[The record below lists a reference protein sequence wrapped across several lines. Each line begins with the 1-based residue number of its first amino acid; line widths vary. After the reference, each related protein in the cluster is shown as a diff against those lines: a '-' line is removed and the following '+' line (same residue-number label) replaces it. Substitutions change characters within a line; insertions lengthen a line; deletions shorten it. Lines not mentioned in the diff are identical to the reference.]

1 MDDRAVDGNGR
12 RIQSTKEL
20 ITQMIALRNIRTGSA
35 IVIGVCALLWACISG
50 FGQSPAAP
58 EITVLAGGTLI
69 DGRGGAPLRDAVVVI
84 EGNRISAVGRRGSV
98 VVPARAKHLDISG
111 KFILPG
117 LIDIHVHYN
126 DWMGELFLAHGV
138 TTVKDVGNYVEWAAT
153 ASEEIDKRLAR
164 GPRLFFTGNGLD
176 APPPARE
183 HFIGIENPET
193 ARRVVQ
199 LLHERGAVAVKVREK
214 MTADLL
220 RVITAEAHRLGMRVT
235 GHIRKVDARE
245 AALAGIDGLEHVSG
259 VVQATWDRPLETDLD
274 ALNEYVRYIEERKS
288 YALINPKKAAIL
300 DDLLVQKKVA
310 LIPTI
315 SGRWRMVSE
324 RLDEY
329 AREDAEFASN
339 PLLAYVPADARR
351 MWETSAIYKL
361 EKAGD
366 AALVKTGWEK
376 IRELL
381 LRHYS
386 KGGRVLVGSDTYLS
400 VPGLSL
406 QREMQMLVNAGFT
419 TRQVIAMATRDNA
432 EFLGRGSELGTIER
446 GKLADLVVVNAD
458 PLVDITAL
466 RRVDMVIKDGRVE
479 DTNYHPD
486 FSVPT
491 RRRTLERPLWIERR
505 LNEEAANPGTNGIE
519 KKAGNETAF
528 PSAGV
533 PMEANQRAGVL
544 ALVGATVID
553 GEGGAPIRNG
563 VIVIRGDR
571 IVSVGRAGKVRVPQ
585 SARVIDIGGKYVIP
599 GLIDMHVHF
608 DSWMGEMFLAHGVTT
623 IKDLGNDAVW
633 CRQVRDDIESG
644 RARGPRF
651 FYVGNGI
658 DAPPPVRDHHI
669 GLDDP
674 VQAGRAV
681 ELLHSRGV
689 AAIKL
694 REKSTPEL
702 IRAAVKAAHRLGIPV
717 TGHLVNT
724 SAREAALAGIDGL
737 EHATGIVE
745 ATATRH
751 LKPDPA
757 LTDVQRFVTEL
768 KAFAH
773 IDDARAEELVKFLA
787 ARKVALIPTMAN
799 WWRFASDRRDEFARE
814 DAEYLKNP
822 SLEYVPNYIRQVWAT
837 SALYDIKNAEDLA
850 EVKAGWRKVQA
861 YMKPYEKVGGRVLAG
876 SDTLISV
883 PGLSLL
889 RELMMLVDVGFTPMR
904 AITAGTRD
912 NANFL
917 GQGRNLGTI
926 AGGKLADLVVLGADP
941 LEDIGNLRR
950 VEMVFK
956 NGREIDRTY
965 HADYKGPTPKPRL
978 ERPLWIEKL
987 LTDGK
992 TSGR

>member
-1 MDDRAVDGNGR
+1 MFVVRNIPVGG
-12 RIQSTKEL
+12 S
-20 ITQMIALRNIRTGSA
+20 IALGA
-35 IVIGVCALLWACISG
+35 CMLLWACIAG
-50 FGQSPAAP
+50 FGQSQAAP
-58 EITVLAGGTLI
+58 VVTVLAGGTLI
-69 DGRGGAPLRDAVVVI
+69 DGRGGAPLKDALVVI
-84 EGNRISAVGRRGSV
+84 EGNRISALGRRGSV
-98 VVPARAKHLDISG
+98 VVPEQARQIDVSG

-138 TTVKDVGNYVEWAAT
+138 TTVKDVGNYVEWVAT
-153 ASEEIDKRLAR
+153 ASDEIEKRLAR

-183 HFIGIENPET
+183 HFIGIENPAT

-214 MTADLL
+214 MTAELL
-220 RVITAEAHRLGMRVT
+220 RAITSEAHRLGMRVT
-235 GHIRKVDARE
+235 GHIRKVDAR
-245 AALAGIDGLEHVSG
+245 AAAFAGIDGLEHVSG
-259 VVQATWDRPLETDLD
+259 VVQATWDRPLEADLD

-300 DDLLVQKKVA
+300 DDLLLQKKVA

-315 SGRWRMVSE
+315 SGRWRMVSD
-324 RLDEY
+324 RLDDY
-329 AREDAEFASN
+329 AREDAEYAAN
-339 PLLAYVPADARR
+339 PLLSYVPEDARR

-361 EKAGD
+361 EKAED
-366 AALVKTGWEK
+366 KELVKTGWEK

-381 LRHYS
+381 LRHYR

-406 QREMQMLVNAGFT
+406 QREMQMFVDAGFT
-419 TRQVIAMATRDNA
+419 PGQVISMATRDNA
-432 EFLGRGSELGTIER
+432 GFLGRSTEIGTIER
-446 GKLADLVVVNAD
+446 GKLADLLVVNAD
-458 PLVDITAL
+458 PLLDITAL

-491 RRRTLERPLWIERR
+491 RRKTLDRPLWIERR
-505 LNEEAANPGTNGIE
+505 LNEEEANRGTSGIE
-519 KKAGNETAF
+519 RNGRNGF
-528 PSAGV
+528 VPPSEGI
-533 PMEANQRAGVL
+533 PTDANQRANVL

-553 GEGGAPIRNG
+553 GEGGAPIKDG
-563 VIVIRGDR
+563 VVLIRGDR

-585 SARVIDIGGKYVIP
+585 TARVIDIAGKYVIP
-599 GLIDMHVHF
+599 GMIDMHVHY
-608 DSWMGEMFLAHGVTT
+608 DSWMGELFLAHGVTT
-623 IKDLGNDAVW
+623 IKDLGNDAEW
-633 CRQVRDDIESG
+633 CAQVRDDIESG
-644 RARGPRF
+644 RASGPRF

-674 VQAGRAV
+674 VKASRAV
-681 ELLHSRGV
+681 ELLRSRGV
-689 AAIKL
+689 SAIKL

-702 IRAAVKAAHRLGIPV
+702 IRATVKVAHRLGIPV

-751 LKPDPA
+751 LKPDPSY
-757 LTDVQRFVTEL
+757 TDVQRFVTEL
-768 KAFAH
+768 KAFAY
-773 IDDARAEELVKFLA
+773 IDEAKAEELVKFLA
-787 ARKVALIPTMAN
+787 AKKVALIPTMAN
-799 WWRFASDRRDEFARE
+799 WWRFASERRDEFARE
-814 DAEYLKNP
+814 DAELSKNP
-822 SLEYVPNYIRQVWAT
+822 SLVYVPNHIRQVWAS
-837 SALYDIKNAEDLA
+837 SALYDIKDAEDLA

-861 YMKPYEKVGGRVLAG
+861 YLKPYEKAGGRVLAG

-917 GQGRNLGTI
+917 GQGRNLGTL
-926 AGGKLADLVVLGADP
+926 AAGKLADLVVLGADP
-941 LEDIGNLRR
+941 LGDIGNLRR

-956 NGREIDRTY
+956 NGREVDRTY

-987 LTDGK
+987 LADSK
-992 TSGR
+992 TTGR